1 MMGISWIELMVI
13 VLVALIVFGPKDL
26 PGAVMTLARSLRAV
40 RRAAQEFQNQV
51 NQFVRDS
58 EIEALR
64 RDVEDS
70 VRHEDRAPKPA
81 LRPAGEVIPAYPPS
95 PTPEPMPASPET
107 ATATATDVAPKDVD
121 P

>member
-13 VLVALIVFGPKDL
+13 VLVALIVIGPKDL
-26 PGAVMTLARSLRAV
+26 PGALMTLARSLRVV
-40 RRAAQEFQNQV
+40 RRAARDFQLQV
-51 NQFVRDS
+51 DQFVRDS

-70 VRHEDRAPKPA
+70 VRSEGSSSKPA
-81 LRPAGEVIPAYPPS
+81 PRPAGEIVHAPPPAPAPES
-95 PTPEPMPASPET
+95 VPTSPET
-107 ATATATDVAPKDVD
+107 ATSKEVAPKDVD